1 MRRVDA
7 LGKAVGATQYAADFS
22 MLNMLHAKV
31 FRSPI
36 PSGRIVRLDVS
47 KARAL
52 PGVAC
57 VLTGADLP
65 NARLATDLPG
75 QTGRA
80 QRKGSDAPVLA
91 TDVVRFHGE
100 PMALV
105 CAETLEIAEQ
115 ALSLIDLELSPLPGV
130 YCPEEA
136 LKPGAP
142 AVFGA
147 DGDSGDVA
155 GGSDGAA
162 SNSASGEHVE
172 LADRNVVARWKIRKG
187 DVEKGMAQADVI
199 VENTFYVPFVE
210 HAYLEPEAGV
220 AWVDEQGVITIRVC
234 TQVVEHFRTV
244 AKALGVSQNR
254 VRVIGTMVGGG
265 FGGKEDVT
273 VEIFLALLTR
283 ATGRP
288 VKLVY
293 TREESFL
300 ATSKRHPFKITHRTG
315 VKRTGRITAAEI
327 TMLADSGAYPYLT
340 PYVLLYATGMA
351 TGPYKIDNVCVDSVA
366 AATNQPFTSAFRGF
380 GGPQAAFAYESQMD
394 EIARVLIMDPLA
406 FRRVNYLKT
415 GETTAT
421 GQAIR
426 SAAWSEE
433 CATRALAA
441 LGDKTPDS
449 PTRKVGRGFA
459 STFQS
464 YGRIMWFHDTSRAWV
479 GMEMDGTVVIRCGV
493 PDIGAGQSNSLCQ
506 IAAEVLGVSLERVS
520 IYSTDSALTPLA
532 GTSTATRQLYMSGNA
547 VLQAAGVVRASLVKK
562 AAEMLGVSP
571 EDIDLENGF
580 AVVASQRGPGVPAS
594 GDSRATAPQSRT
606 SYCGNSEVRGSRGLP
621 LAEVVAKAAAS
632 GLPLAHLAQ
641 FNAPFTDGLDP
652 ETGQGDIWPDF
663 TFGAHAVEIAVDTET
678 GEIEVLK
685 SAACHDVGR
694 AINPAAVRGQIAGG
708 SHQGL
713 GYALMEEYV
722 VEKGMTK
729 TPSLAEYLIPTSCD
743 FPATDV
749 IVLES
754 GTGVG
759 PFGAKGIGEPSLTPA
774 APAVANAVAD
784 ALGARIF
791 SLPFTPEKV
800 LAAADAGKDIVRP
813 DPHW

>member
-1 MRRVDA
+1 MTDHVQPKPLPPHNLPPLKQIGKPLRRVDA

-22 MLNMLHAKV
+22 MPNMLYAKV
-31 FRSPI
+31 FRSPV
-36 PSGRIVRLDVS
+36 PSARIVRLDVS

-57 VLTGADLP
+57 VLIGADLP
-65 NARLATDLPG
+65 NARLATDMPG
-75 QTGRA
+75 QTGRSA
-80 QRKGSDAPVLA
+80 RKGSDAPVLA
-91 TDVVRFHGE
+91 IDVVRFHGE

-105 CAETLEIAEQ
+105 CAESLEIAEA
-115 ALSLIDLELSPLPGV
+115 ALQLIDFKYEALPGV
-130 YCPEEA
+130 FCPEEA
-136 LKPGAP
+136 LKPDSPSVYGESADPDAGA
-142 AVFGA
+142 
-147 DGDSGDVA
+147 GD
-155 GGSDGAA
+155 
-162 SNSASGEHVE
+162 H
-172 LADRNVVARWKIRKG
+172 NVIARWKIRKG
-187 DVEKGMAQADVI
+187 DVEKGMAQADLI

-244 AKALGVSQNR
+244 AKALGVQQNR

-273 VEIFLALLTR
+273 VEIFLALLAR

-300 ATSKRHPFKITHRTG
+300 ATSKRHPFKITHKTG

-351 TGPYKIDNVCVDSVA
+351 AGPYKIDNVKIDSVA

-394 EIARVLIMDPLA
+394 EIAKALIMDPLA
-406 FRRVNYLKT
+406 FRRINYLKT
-415 GETTAT
+415 GDTTVT

-441 LGDKTPDS
+441 LGERS
-449 PTRKVGRGFA
+449 PGSPVRKIGRGFA
-459 STFQS
+459 SYFQS
-464 YGRIMWFHDTSRAWV
+464 YGRITWFHDTSRAWV

-506 IAAEVLGVSLERVS
+506 IAAEALGVPLERVT
-520 IYSTDSALTPLA
+520 IYATDSALTPLA

-562 AAEMLGVSP
+562 AAELLGVSP
-571 EDIDLENGF
+571 EDVDLENGE
-580 AVVASQRGPGVPAS
+580 AVVVRKGECLLRTADTEGPETRRPIALVAGACAS
-594 GDSRATAPQSRT
+594 
-606 SYCGNSEVRGSRGLP
+606 
-621 LAEVVAKAAAS
+621 S
-632 GLPLAHLAQ
+632 GLPLAHLTQ

-663 TFGAHAVEIAVDTET
+663 TFGAHAVEVAVDVET
-678 GEIEVLK
+678 GEVEVLK
-685 SAACHDVGR
+685 SVACHDVGR
-694 AINPAAVRGQIAGG
+694 AINAAAVRGQIAGG

-743 FPATDV
+743 FPSTDV

-759 PFGAKGIGEPSLTPA
+759 PFGAKGIGEPALTPA

-800 LAAADAGKDIVRP
+800 LAAADAGKDVVRP